1 LSGTNGIPR
10 EAISTA
16 WYVRNAIAGMVVGAR
31 FTAAGVA
38 DLIAVGA
45 KVTPQA
51 ASSALSDLGRIGVIK
66 RVGRVDRA
74 AVWEKVREPDEIPA
88 RRRRGVIPP
97 AVQEDMPL
105 PAPEPGAIVV
115 ESGALVT
122 IRTKLAE
129 LTDHVYRLETA
140 PTDPTKIPDAV
151 FWAEAARR
159 SALLK

>member
-10 EAISTA
+10 EAVSTA
-16 WYVRNAIAGMVVGAR
+16 WYVREAVAGLAVGDKC
-31 FTAAGVA
+31 TADSIA

-51 ASSALSDLGRIGVIK
+51 ASSALSDLARIGVIK
-66 RVGRVDRA
+66 RVGKVERMV
-74 AVWEKVREPDEIPA
+74 VWEKVSEPPVVA
-88 RRRRGVIPP
+88 VRRRRGVVSP

-105 PAPEPGAIVV
+105 PAPEPEAIVV
-115 ESGALVT
+115 EPGALAT
-122 IRTKLAE
+122 IRAKLAE
-129 LTDHVYRLETA
+129 LTNHVYRLETA
-140 PTDPTKIPDAV
+140 PADPTKIPDAV